1 MKKLVTSVV
10 NKIYIALDRDAIKQ
24 ALKFCEKLMAEGKEV
39 YLVDMQD
46 KDPSEMG
53 FKNFTKLIQKTNPLT
68 YYDLMEQ
75 KLSI

>member
-1 MKKLVTSVV
+1 
-10 NKIYIALDRDAIKQ
+10 
-24 ALKFCEKLMAEGKEV
+24 MAEGKEV
-39 YLVDMQD
+39 YLVDLQD

-53 FKNFTKLIQKTNPLT
+53 FKNFTKLIQNTVPLT